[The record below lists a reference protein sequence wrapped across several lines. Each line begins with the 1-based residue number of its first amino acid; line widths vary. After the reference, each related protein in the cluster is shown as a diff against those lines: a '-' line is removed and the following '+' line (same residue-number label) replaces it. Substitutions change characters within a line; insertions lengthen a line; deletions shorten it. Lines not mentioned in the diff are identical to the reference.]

1 MIQRNEIESND
12 GPMGG
17 QETIN
22 FTQAALYAFDA
33 VWSIALGLDHT
44 LEKLSH
50 ECESET
56 FIPLDGNTAAGHS
69 KCIGD
74 LLRTSIDKVSFEG
87 ASVSKILAK

>member
-1 MIQRNEIESND
+1 
-12 GPMGG
+12 MGG

-33 VWSIALGLDHT
+33 VWSIALGLNHT

-50 ECESET
+50 ECGSGRGTET

-69 KCIGD
+69 SCILGD

-87 ASVSKILAK
+87 ASVSRILAK